1 MATVRITPALR
12 GTIHQALVAPYQQRI
27 KSIVRNIEGDTQ
39 LGKLLYDE
47 SIPEDQAEKARLLH
61 RANNSWVNVIDHI
74 RVRLEIDLG
83 ETRRKLFTFTV
94 KLPDGVTWPAPGD
107 RTRWSGETRI
117 NSVRNS
123 PSYQAIGSRIQE
135 IMKLQ
140 TEEHEIV
147 EELIGKIVDQCGS
160 LRQVEKLWPSVLN
173 YIDEST
179 LSRYRA
185 PSTRTTRKKQL
196 EEIEV
201 SDKAKHLLVKN
212 RMIQNAQ

>member
-1 MATVRITPALR
+1 
-12 GTIHQALVAPYQQRI
+12 
-27 KSIVRNIEGDTQ
+27 
-39 LGKLLYDE
+39 
-47 SIPEDQAEKARLLH
+47 
-61 RANNSWVNVIDHI
+61 
-74 RVRLEIDLG
+74 
-83 ETRRKLFTFTV
+83 
-94 KLPDGVTWPAPGD
+94 
-107 RTRWSGETRI
+107 
-117 NSVRNS
+117 
-123 PSYQAIGSRIQE
+123 
-135 IMKLQ
+135 MKLQ

-147 EELIGKIVDQCGS
+147 EELIEKIVDQCGS